1 MQPQDR
7 RPPQPGPAR
16 PPLPPVP
23 AQQQGPPYP
32 RQHPQHAPHPRP
44 VEPPP
49 VQQRRPRSA
58 GAAIATLGAW
68 SLLAPVAV
76 LLLGM
81 LAYAGIVVATF
92 ALLVFTFG
100 MIAADPQGE
109 AWINDRL
116 GAGDYDTWM
125 GHVTPVA
132 WASLFV
138 TLALGGLVLALIRR
152 TGAVAWHPLLQGTLS
167 ATAAVVLLVGGTGLV
182 GLVA

>member
-16 PPLPPVP
+16 PPLPPLP
-23 AQQQGPPYP
+23 AQ
-32 RQHPQHAPHPRP
+32 
-44 VEPPP
+44 
-49 VQQRRPRSA
+49 QQRRPRSA

-68 SLLAPVAV
+68 SLLAPVVV

-92 ALLVFTFG
+92 ALVVVTFG
-100 MIAADPQGE
+100 AIAADPQGE

-138 TLALGGLVLALIRR
+138 TLAFGGLVLVLLRR
-152 TGAVAWHPLLQGTLS
+152 SGAVTWHPLLQGTLS
-167 ATAAVVLLVGGTGLV
+167 ATAAVVLLVVSTGLV